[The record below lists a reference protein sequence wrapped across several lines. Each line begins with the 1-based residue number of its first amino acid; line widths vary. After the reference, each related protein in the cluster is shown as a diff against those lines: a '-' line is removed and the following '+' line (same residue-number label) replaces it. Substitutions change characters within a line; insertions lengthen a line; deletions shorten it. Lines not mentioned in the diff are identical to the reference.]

1 MQEDEARNL
10 PWAISGFLVNLNPWT
25 LPQSSTVE
33 RTGHGCSPSGRR
45 HGRPVLLLHYHGALV
60 ADRLSPAMAHSVR
73 MFLESADGL
82 GNEREPGGAA
92 WTRHPEKKI
101 SLAEIKSVKAIDIPL
116 TNRRQLWLCGKGR
129 ALQIITR
136 DDEVLQFGSSDP
148 ETLVSFLEK

>member
-1 MQEDEARNL
+1 MD
-10 PWAISGFLVNLNPWT
+10 
-25 LPQSSTVE
+25 
-33 RTGHGCSPSGRR
+33 
-45 HGRPVLLLHYHGALV
+45 VLLLDAVMAGLSFFFITGGHWLQTAFLLPWPILFECFWNPLTV
-60 ADRLSPAMAHSVR
+60 SVTRENPEARL
-73 MFLESADGL
+73 GL
-82 GNEREPGGAA
+82 GILK
-92 WTRHPEKKI
+92 KKI

>member
-1 MQEDEARNL
+1 MDVLLLDA
-10 PWAISGFLVNLNPWT
+10 V
-25 LPQSSTVE
+25 
-33 RTGHGCSPSGRR
+33 
-45 HGRPVLLLHYHGALV
+45 HGRPVLLLHHHGALV
-60 ADRLSPAMAHSVR
+60 ADHFLLPWPILFECFWNPLTVSVTRENPEARL
-73 MFLESADGL
+73 GL
-82 GNEREPGGAA
+82 GILK
-92 WTRHPEKKI
+92 KKI